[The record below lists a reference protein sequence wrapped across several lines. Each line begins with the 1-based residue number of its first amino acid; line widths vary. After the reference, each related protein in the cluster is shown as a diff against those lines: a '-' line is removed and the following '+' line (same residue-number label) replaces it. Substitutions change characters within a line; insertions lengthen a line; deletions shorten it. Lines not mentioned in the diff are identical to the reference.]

1 MKLSKR
7 ETFMVFGLVF
17 VVFIAAF
24 WFLLLSPARASLAAA
39 QLEYKDLKIQ
49 DDANQKIIDSVTT
62 LKDTR
67 DALKVNVSD
76 IEKHLL
82 PELKNEVITQNLASI
97 FEANGL
103 HFITLISCDAI
114 ATEQLLLADG
124 TYSSNSV
131 QWVRVNMKVSG
142 TDGIT
147 EGGIP
152 AVGYNEFIA
161 AVKQIETAN
170 PDAIHVS
177 SIAMEETKQGFQYF
191 MISVDV
197 YAFNLPTRISAID
210 PSEPY
215 IIWNRDPVVTGGEF
229 GVSPSAIAPSLLNP
243 LFYRPFATVQATN
256 APETTN
262 TDNVVAPT
270 QTP

>member
-7 ETFMVFGLVF
+7 ETFMVVGLIF
-17 VVFIAAF
+17 VVFIAGF

-39 QLEYKDLKIQ
+39 QLQYTSIKTA
-49 DDANQKIIDSVTT
+49 DDANQKIIDSVTI

-82 PELKNEVITQNLASI
+82 PELRNEVITQNLASI

-114 ATEQLLLADG
+114 STEQLVLEDG
-124 TYSSNSV
+124 TYSKNSV
-131 QWVRVNMKVSG
+131 QWVRVNMKISG
-142 TDGIT
+142 TDGVT

-161 AVKQIETAN
+161 AVKQIEAAN

-177 SIAMEETKQGFQYF
+177 SIAMEDTKQGF
-191 MISVDV
+191 
-197 YAFNLPTRISAID
+197 
-210 PSEPY
+210 
-215 IIWNRDPVVTGGEF
+215 
-229 GVSPSAIAPSLLNP
+229 
-243 LFYRPFATVQATN
+243 
-256 APETTN
+256 
-262 TDNVVAPT
+262 
-270 QTP
+270 